1 MTGSRGGWRIGLRL
15 RLWLGALALT
25 LLALIAAG
33 LAAYGLTRMQAAAAE
48 AIAAQRR
55 IEAYGIVSARMGE
68 WLIEWLAAPQGAD
81 AAPDPQ
87 SVLAALDRLDGLVAR
102 DVAEARSDAEAT
114 ARTRTGAV
122 PARLRAMILRLD
134 QDFRTTAPA
143 TPAGRAAL
151 TLHNTQSA
159 PAIAQQI
166 EADSQRRDA
175 ALREM
180 EGLRLPLLA
189 AAVAVALAAAV
200 GLAAF
205 WLAVLRPLFTR
216 LTLATRDAP
225 ALAMGLGPPGPQGH
239 DELGLMFA
247 RLRQM
252 AGRIARRRARL
263 EETVAA
269 RTADLRAANDRLA
282 RIDHNRRRF
291 FADVGHELRTPLTVI
306 MGEAELGAAHPDPE
320 TRASFQTIGARSARL
335 FRRIEDMLRIARSE
349 SGRLELAEQPV
360 DLRAVVAT
368 AQADLAPVLRRAGV
382 LADVDLPP
390 LTLRGDADWLRQVFA
405 GFFENAA
412 KYAGRGATIRIRA
425 LADGTQARIRISDT
439 GPGLPPGAE
448 ATIFDRFTRAQD
460 PARAQVPGGGFGV
473 GLALAQWVVE
483 ASDGRLDLV
492 SDREEAGLTLDL
504 TLPLWREG

>member
-1 MTGSRGGWRIGLRL
+1 MTGPRRPRRMGLRL

-33 LAAYGLTRMQAAAAE
+33 LAAYGLTRMQGAAAE

-55 IEAYGIVSARMGE
+55 IEAYGVLSSRMGE
-68 WLIEWLAAPQGAD
+68 WLIEWLASPHTPE
-81 AAPDPQ
+81 AAPDPLA
-87 SVLAALDRLDGLVAR
+87 VLVALDRLDALIAR
-102 DVAEARSDAEAT
+102 DVADAPSDAEAT
-114 ARTRTGAV
+114 LRTRTGAV
-122 PARLRAMILRLD
+122 PARLRAMFLRLD
-134 QDFRTTAPA
+134 QGFRAVPPS

-151 TLHNTQSA
+151 ALHATQTA

-180 EGLRLPLLA
+180 EALRPPLLA
-189 AAVAVALAAAV
+189 AAVAVAVAAAV
-200 GLAAF
+200 SLAAF
-205 WLAVLRPLFTR
+205 WLAVLRPLFAR

-225 ALAMGLGPPGPQGH
+225 ALAMGQRPPGPQGH

-252 AGRIARRRARL
+252 AGRIARRRNRL
-263 EETVAA
+263 EETVAH
-269 RTADLRAANDRLA
+269 RTADLQAANERLA
-282 RIDHNRRRF
+282 RIDDNRRRF

-306 MGEAELGAAHPDPE
+306 MGEAELGAAHPDPAV
-320 TRASFQTIGARSARL
+320 RASFQTIGSRSARL

-360 DLRAVVAT
+360 DLQAVVGT
-368 AQADLAPVLRRAGV
+368 ALADLAPVLRRAGV
-382 LADVDLPP
+382 GTDVDLP
-390 LTLRGDADWLRQVFA
+390 TLLVRGDADWLRQVFA

-412 KYAGRGATIRIRA
+412 KYAGRGAEVRIRGQ
-425 LADGTQARIRISDT
+425 ADGAQARIRISDT
-439 GPGLPPGAE
+439 GPGLSPEAE
-448 ATIFDRFTRAQD
+448 AVIFDRFTRAGD
-460 PARAQVPGGGFGV
+460 PTPNPARAGGFGV
-473 GLALAQWVVE
+473 GLALAHWVVE
-483 ASDGRLDLV
+483 ASGGRLDLV